1 VPSTNH
7 LTDAERVVQQNR
19 GALPL
24 LLVVIAGP
32 SGVGKNTIIRE
43 LLANHSDVMDRVRT
57 YTTRPP
63 REGEIEGEQY
73 HFVSF
78 DEFRR
83 LAKAGALMEADE
95 DIAGHPV
102 YGTDDLYSMPTD
114 IYTEVAPGKHVVI
127 AEVDVVGADRLR
139 EHYPECVT
147 IFVTAP
153 VPELMR
159 RIRNRRDE
167 TMDEAEFEQRMAI
180 ARQQIRE
187 AKKFD
192 YLVFNRRDQMCDTL
206 EQIETIIQAER
217 MRMRNGLTL
226 DETMVE

>member
-7 LTDAERVVQQNR
+7 LTDAERVAQQNR
-19 GALPL
+19 GELPP

-43 LLANHSDVMDRVRT
+43 LLANHPDVMDRVRT
-57 YTTRPP
+57 YTTRTP
-63 REGEIEGEQY
+63 RESEIEGEQY

-102 YGTDDLYSMPTD
+102 YGTEDLYSMPTD
-114 IYTEVAPGKHVVI
+114 IYAEVAPGKHIVI
-127 AEVDVVGADRLR
+127 AEVDVIGADRLR
-139 EHYPECVT
+139 EHYPDCVT
-147 IFVTAP
+147 IFVTAS

-159 RIRNRRDE
+159 RIRWRDE
-167 TMDEAEFEQRMAI
+167 TMDEAEFQQRMVI

-192 YLVFNRRDQMCDTL
+192 YLVFNRRDRMCDTL
-206 EQIETIIQAER
+206 EQIETIIRAER
-217 MRMRNGLTL
+217 MRIRNGLTL
-226 DETMVE
+226 NETMVD

>member
-1 VPSTNH
+1 MPSTNH
-7 LTDAERVVQQNR
+7 LTDAERVAQQNR
-19 GALPL
+19 GELPP

-32 SGVGKNTIIRE
+32 SGVGKNTIIRD
-43 LLANHSDVMDRVRT
+43 LLANPPYVMDRVRT
-57 YTTRPP
+57 YTTRTP
-63 REGEIEGEQY
+63 RESEIEGEQY

-102 YGTDDLYSMPTD
+102 YGTEDLYSMPTD
-114 IYTEVAPGKHVVI
+114 IYAEVAPGKHIVI
-127 AEVDVVGADRLR
+127 AEVDVIGADRLR
-139 EHYPECVT
+139 EHYPDCVT
-147 IFVTAP
+147 IFVTAS

-159 RIRNRRDE
+159 RIRWRDE
-167 TMDEAEFEQRMAI
+167 TMDEAEFQQRMVI

-192 YLVFNRRDQMCDTL
+192 YLVFNRRDRMCDTL
-206 EQIETIIQAER
+206 EQIETIIRAER
-217 MRMRNGLTL
+217 MRIRNGLTL
-226 DETMVE
+226 NETMVD